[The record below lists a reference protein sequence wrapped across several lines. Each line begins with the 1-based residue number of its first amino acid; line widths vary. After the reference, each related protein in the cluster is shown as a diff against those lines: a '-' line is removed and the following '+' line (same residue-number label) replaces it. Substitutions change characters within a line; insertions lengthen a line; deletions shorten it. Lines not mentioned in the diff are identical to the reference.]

1 LTTGAWIELQVELA
15 APAAELVAAEL
26 SELLGGVEVRDAET
40 VFATAPDRA
49 AVVALCR
56 PDQIDDV
63 LGTVEAVLATARAAG
78 GEVDPVTVRQ
88 RPAHEDEWRDVW
100 KQFFRTTPIGRRF
113 VVQPSWDEAA
123 VPTATHVIHLD
134 PGRAFGTGAH
144 PSTKLVIAA
153 IERLRDARPRLD
165 RFLDLGCGSGIL
177 TIAARL
183 LWPEARALAVD
194 LDPEAVACTRENLER
209 NRIAGVQLIEG
220 TLDDVRALPGAVP
233 FDLLM
238 ANIQRDVLE
247 TLAPALPAH
256 LAPGGRLVLSGLLT
270 SDLAPVQRRFEQVG
284 LRLREGGEAP
294 GDRPGGDMIDGEW
307 GGLVFELPPPG

>member
-1 LTTGAWIELQVELA
+1 MTAGAWIELQVELA

-26 SELLGGVEVRDAET
+26 SELLGGVELRDPET
-40 VFATAPDRA
+40 VFPTAADRA

-56 PDQIDDV
+56 PDQIDEV
-63 LGTVEAVLATARAAG
+63 LGAVEAVLATARAGG

-113 VVQPSWDEAA
+113 AVQPSWDTAA

-153 IERLRDARPRLD
+153 IERLREERPALD

-177 TIAARL
+177 TIAARM
-183 LWPEARALAVD
+183 LWPGARGLAVD
-194 LDPEAVACTRENLER
+194 LDAEAVACTRENLER
-209 NRIAGVQLIEG
+209 NRVTGIEVLEG
-220 TLDDVRALPGAVP
+220 TLQAVPAGLGP
-233 FDLLM
+233 FDLVM

-247 TLAPALPAH
+247 VLAPALPAQV
-256 LAPGGRLVLSGLLT
+256 ARGGRLVLSGLLT
-270 SDLAPVQRRFEQVG
+270 SDLAPVRQRFEQIGFRFVD
-284 LRLREGGEAP
+284 LP
-294 GDRPGGDMIDGEW
+294 GADMIDGEW
-307 GGLVFELPPPG
+307 GGLVFAPPGG